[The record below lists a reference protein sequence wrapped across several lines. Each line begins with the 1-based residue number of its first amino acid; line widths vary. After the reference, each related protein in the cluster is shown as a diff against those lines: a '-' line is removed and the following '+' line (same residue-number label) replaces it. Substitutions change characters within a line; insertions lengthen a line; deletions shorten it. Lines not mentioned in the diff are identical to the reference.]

1 MKKRIKKML
10 TEEEKKRILYLN
22 EQGWS
27 YVELVVDIAESRR
40 LHRNIERELYK
51 EIAELLKIKK

>member
-1 MKKRIKKML
+1 ML